1 MTAFQPR
8 MVGFFC
14 HWCAY
19 RAADLMGS
27 ARTPTAPGLS
37 VVRVL
42 CSSRV
47 EPEMALHALRRGAD
61 GVLVVGCR
69 PGGCHYGDG
78 NLRTLRRF
86 TLLRALLP
94 QLGIESQRVQV
105 AWASASEASAL
116 STAIER
122 MARELRAL
130 GPLRRAPVACDDAAA
145 PTSERAARGL

>member
-1 MTAFQPR
+1 

-47 EPEMALHALRRGAD
+47 EPEMALHALRQGAD

-116 STAIER
+116 SKAIER

-130 GPLRRAPVACDDAAA
+130 GPLRRAPATFEDDVAPPND
-145 PTSERAARGL
+145 RVARGL